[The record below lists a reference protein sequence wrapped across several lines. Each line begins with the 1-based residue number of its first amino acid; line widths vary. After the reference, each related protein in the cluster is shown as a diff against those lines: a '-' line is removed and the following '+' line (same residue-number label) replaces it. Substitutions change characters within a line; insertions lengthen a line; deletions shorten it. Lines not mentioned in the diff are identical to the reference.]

1 MFIFI
6 SAVVVG
12 AIPQYVKLVVLGNA
26 DGLSMSSLALLNLSC
41 WSASLNVFILHFD
54 QIKFCIRQEVEYTI
68 ERCEASM
75 LTLYYTLVYT
85 LLWFPLYPLAASY
98 CSDRRKKIFMGRLMT
113 EKNIAWMGWF
123 AHGIPCLAL
132 AAPVVRMVVW
142 HGCTEFES
150 YAVALGLL
158 NAVLEAIRYV
168 PQVWES
174 WKFQGSGSMSYAR
187 LVLSVA
193 GGLGACVQKAKMHE
207 SASTWAPPLVGHG
220 LEMIILVINL
230 YYDAIKRKE
239 KKNSREKE
247 GYVVGVGVGDK
258 SLANERESLLVH
270 DAPSET
276 EGVDDHSDEDDAR
289 SQSSHATADV
299 ESSAD
304 ASNTNK
310 NNNKKKPSIFMSRK
324 AKKQLAVQQAELR
337 VKEEQAFLDA
347 KREEWVEEFPE
358 DKREHIGYFCHNLRN
373 NPKFWK
379 GLVKYM

>member
-1 MFIFI
+1 
-6 SAVVVG
+6 
-12 AIPQYVKLVVLGNA
+12 
-26 DGLSMSSLALLNLSC
+26 
-41 WSASLNVFILHFD
+41 
-54 QIKFCIRQEVEYTI
+54 
-68 ERCEASM
+68 
-75 LTLYYTLVYT
+75 
-85 LLWFPLYPLAASY
+85 
-98 CSDRRKKIFMGRLMT
+98 
-113 EKNIAWMGWF
+113 
-123 AHGIPCLAL
+123 
-132 AAPVVRMVVW
+132 
-142 HGCTEFES
+142 
-150 YAVALGLL
+150 
-158 NAVLEAIRYV
+158 
-168 PQVWES
+168 
-174 WKFQGSGSMSYAR
+174 
-187 LVLSVA
+187 
-193 GGLGACVQKAKMHE
+193 MHE

-247 GYVVGVGVGDK
+247 GYLVGVDVGDK
-258 SLANERESLLVH
+258 IFANERESLLVH

-299 ESSAD
+299 ESSAA